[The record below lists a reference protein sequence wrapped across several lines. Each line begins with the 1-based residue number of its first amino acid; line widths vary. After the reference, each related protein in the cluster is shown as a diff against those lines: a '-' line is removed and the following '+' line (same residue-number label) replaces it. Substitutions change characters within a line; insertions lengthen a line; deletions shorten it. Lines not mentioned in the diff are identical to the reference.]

1 MIIKTQKKT
10 IVGRIVIKADDT
22 SRYFVTDT
30 GEVFSALKP
39 CVIQGKN
46 KYNFRL
52 NGRQHR
58 ISQESICTQLEE
70 ANNG

>member
-1 MIIKTQKKT
+1 MIIKTNKKT
-10 IVGRIVIKADDT
+10 IVGRLVIDAKDS

-30 GEVFSALKP
+30 GEVYSALKP

-58 ISQESICTQLEE
+58 MSQESILQQIGE
-70 ANNG
+70 AR

>member
-1 MIIKTQKKT
+1 MIIKTNKKT
-10 IVGRIVIKADDT
+10 IVGRLVIDAKDE

-30 GEVFSALKP
+30 GEVYSALKP

-58 ISQESICTQLEE
+58 MSQESILQQIGE
-70 ANNG
+70 AR

>member
-1 MIIKTQKKT
+1 MIIKTNKKT
-10 IVGRIVIKADDT
+10 IVGRLVIDPKDS

-30 GEVFSALKP
+30 GEVYSALKP

-58 ISQESICTQLEE
+58 MSQESILQQIGE
-70 ANNG
+70 AR

>member
-1 MIIKTQKKT
+1 MIIKTNKKT
-10 IVGRIVIKADDT
+10 IVGRLVIDSKDS

-30 GEVFSALKP
+30 GEVYSALKP

-58 ISQESICTQLEE
+58 MSQESILQQIGE
-70 ANNG
+70 AR

>member
-1 MIIKTQKKT
+1 MIIKTSKKT
-10 IVGRIVIKADDT
+10 IVGRLVIDAKDS

-30 GEVFSALKP
+30 GEVYSALKP

-58 ISQESICTQLEE
+58 MSQESILQQIGE
-70 ANNG
+70 AR